1 MKVIIL
7 RVDSGGGS
15 ALGSAEINAAI
26 VRLKKKYKKPFLV
39 SMGGAAASGGYYISV
54 NADKIFCDELT
65 VTGSIGVYS
74 SIPNLDS
81 LLEQQ
86 KIKVETYKRG
96 ENSDINTITRK
107 LNKQELE
114 IMQGIVDYYY
124 DRFID
129 AVTEGRKLTR
139 EEAERI
145 AQGRV
150 WLGTDAF
157 NKHLVDEIGGLYETI
172 KYAKKVGKLGN
183 RYKLVYY
190 AVPGGNKINE
200 IVTASVVQYFQKNLL
215 KLLGFDK
222 DIINVKY

>member
-1 MKVIIL
+1 
-7 RVDSGGGS
+7 
-15 ALGSAEINAAI
+15 
-26 VRLKKKYKKPFLV
+26 
-39 SMGGAAASGGYYISV
+39 MGGAAASGGYYISV
-54 NADKIFCDELT
+54 SADKIFCDELT
-65 VTGSIGVYS
+65 ISGSIGVYS

-96 ENSDINTITRK
+96 ENSDINTYTRK

-129 AVTEGRKLTR
+129 AVSKGRNLTK
-139 EEAERI
+139 EEAERV
-145 AQGRV
+145 ARGRV

-157 NKHLVDEIGGLYETI
+157 NKRLVDQIGGLYETI
-172 KYAKKVGKLGN
+172 KYAKEIGKLGN

-190 AVPGGNKINE
+190 AVPGGNSINE
-200 IVTASVVQYFQKNLL
+200 IVTASVVQYLQKNLL
-215 KLLGFDK
+215 KLLGFDN
-222 DIINVKY
+222 DIIDVKY